1 MIELISMS
9 NWIYLKSQLYEK
21 WTNYL
26 SEWYDCGGGPGF
38 REFVEQVFKNV
49 LKWNQY
55 CAGDLLLDMI
65 ENDEELA
72 LDLLDAISTLDIEQL
87 RDDDYWFDFIY
98 IDSLGSAI
106 VEWHIKGTMVN
117 EVTDDEYSSRLRN
130 IRLSK
135 LTILARLL
143 DVLRQ
148 SKSREQCHLQCEDDG
163 N

>member
-1 MIELISMS
+1 
-9 NWIYLKSQLYEK
+9 
-21 WTNYL
+21 
-26 SEWYDCGGGPGF
+26 
-38 REFVEQVFKNV
+38 
-49 LKWNQY
+49 
-55 CAGDLLLDMI
+55 MI

-117 EVTDDEYSSRLRN
+117 EVTDDEYSSRLQN
-130 IRLSK
+130 IRLNK

-148 SKSREQCHLQCEDDG
+148 SKSRK
-163 N
+163 